1 MKKNKPFTPA
11 DLAIEIESLI
21 ADKHKPQSKSEITA
35 WLVRLYPIAAKLTL
49 IQEACQTTQLTDEE
63 DEIAREIVSEFVPN
77 MLLLHKMAEDALA
90 NLKGV

>member
-11 DLAIEIESLI
+11 GLAIEIESLI
-21 ADKHKPQSKSEITA
+21 ADKDKPQSKSEITA
-35 WLVRLYPIAAKLTL
+35 WLVRLYTIAAKLTL